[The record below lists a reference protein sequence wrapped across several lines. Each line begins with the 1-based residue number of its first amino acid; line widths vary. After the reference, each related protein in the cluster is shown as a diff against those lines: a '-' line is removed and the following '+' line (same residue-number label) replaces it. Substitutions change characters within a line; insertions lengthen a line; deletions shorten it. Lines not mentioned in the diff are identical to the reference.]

1 MITIIRI
8 RFLHVENN
16 AAEERVVVVADIV
29 SFPVAETG
37 LRTGCDAGGLK
48 DLRAVFVGVESF
60 GEDEELQTH
69 ADLRYVLGDGETGV
83 CAEGA
88 GGGECGEG
96 FLVAHEVPKT
106 GVDAV
111 ADLGGFA

>member
-8 RFLHVENN
+8 RLLHVEND
-16 AAEERVVVVADIV
+16 AAEEGVVVVAHILA
-29 SFPVAETG
+29 FPVAETG
-37 LRTGCDAGGLK
+37 LGTGRDAGGGK

-60 GEDEELQTH
+60 GEDEELEAH
-69 ADLRYVLGDGETGV
+69 ADLSDVLGDGETRVG
-83 CAEGA
+83 AEGA

-96 FLVAHEVPKT
+96 FLVAHGVPET